1 MSLLYKEKLE
11 NFLNDFDLFKNGAIN
26 SDITLSD
33 LTVLPSYRKFVI
45 NEIDRAGKAWSSTK
59 TFLIDDLTTINEKL
73 FVAKTNN
80 LNKNPETSS
89 LDWKEIK
96 KEGTSAGYGLRGYI
110 TFEITGPQIIDS
122 KNIVS
127 LTKNSDTEFT
137 IIVNDIIRAGA
148 NNKMCYAFSYSSLD
162 LATADIVVV
171 SNEPDSSFRYFLY
184 GRTAENIDNTL
195 RIVVSADKAKFN
207 PIIHIVFL

>member
-45 NEIDRAGKAWSSTK
+45 NEIDRAGKSWNSTK
-59 TFLIDDLTTINEKL
+59 TYLIDDLITINEKL

-110 TFEITGPQIIDS
+110 TFETTGPEIIDS

-127 LTKNSDTEFT
+127 LTKNSYTEYT

-171 SNEPDSSFRYFLY
+171 STEPDSSFRYFLY

-195 RIVVSADKAKFN
+195 KIVISADKAKFN